1 MGHRDQPFRD
11 AVRVDDLVEGRIDRG
26 LRKFRP
32 LSAGRQNASGLPGVA
47 VARTGRGVGAA
58 LTERR
63 RQLCAA
69 CWPITRRQ
77 LAAQRATT
85 AHAALAALR
94 ASGQDPT
101 TTPQAADKRSASLS
115 KRKRQQLAW
124 QPNPDDNWTPERYQ
138 TEILPRLAALPL
150 SALAAATGLSLSACS
165 RIRSGKLTPHRRHWA
180 ALLALPQG

>member
-1 MGHRDQPFRD
+1 MTHLLASSSPSKIELRTPLTRANTAGAQLRGARSSNRRPATDPQPAPTCRTC
-11 AVRVDDLVEGRIDRG
+11 
-26 LRKFRP
+26 
-32 LSAGRQNASGLPGVA
+32 GV
-47 VARTGRGVGAA
+47 A